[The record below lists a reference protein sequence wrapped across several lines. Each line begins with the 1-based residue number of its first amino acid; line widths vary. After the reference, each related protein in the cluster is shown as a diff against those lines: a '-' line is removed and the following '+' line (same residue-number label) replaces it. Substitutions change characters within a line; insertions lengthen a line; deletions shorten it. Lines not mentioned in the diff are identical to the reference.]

1 MPMCLPVFKGLNKY
15 AWAAVLWMAVIFIF
29 SADEGSGER
38 SFLIVRFIEWLCGAL
53 HLGVPSDKDMLVI
66 HILLR
71 KLAHMTE
78 FGVLC
83 FLWRKGGLRLWQAAA
98 VSLLYAVSDEWHQSF
113 VPNRCGC
120 TSDVIIDGS
129 GVLIAVLLI
138 KLPSL
143 WRGEDNKGEAE
154 LP

>member
-1 MPMCLPVFKGLNKY
+1 
-15 AWAAVLWMAVIFIF
+15 MAVIFIF

-38 SFLIVRFIEWLCGAL
+38 SFLIVQCIEWLCRAL
-53 HLGVPSDKDMLVI
+53 SLSVPSDKDMLVI

-83 FLWRKGGLRLWQAAA
+83 FLWRKGGLKLWQAAA

-120 TSDVIIDGS
+120 ASDVVIDGS
-129 GVLIAVLLI
+129 GVLIAVGLM
-138 KLPSL
+138 KLPWL
-143 WRGEDNKGEAE
+143 WKGEADTE
-154 LP
+154 AADPP

>member
-1 MPMCLPVFKGLNKY
+1 
-15 AWAAVLWMAVIFIF
+15 MAVIFIF

-38 SFLIVRFIEWLCGAL
+38 SLLIVRLIEWLCGAL
-53 HLGVPSDKDMLVI
+53 RLSVPSDEDMLII

-83 FLWRKGGLRLWQAAA
+83 LLWRRGGLRLWQAAA

-120 TSDVIIDGS
+120 ASDVVIDGS
-129 GVLIAVLLI
+129 GVLIAVVLI
-138 KLPSL
+138 KLRRL
-143 WRGEDNKGEAE
+143 WRGEENKGESG